1 MVELRGCEANI
12 IINAASGIQP
22 GNYDSVFYWEQV
34 QEYKIKEV
42 AHFRFTIIRDI
53 YCQEILLSS
62 ALVHMCFFCIVQ
74 FVGYNI
80 VRKNDQIDCI
90 VYLSCFEN
98 NTDCD
103 IQFFSFYRNCQI
115 QNPTQ
120 CLRNLEL
127 LRKRVCITWK
137 L

>member
-62 ALVHMCFFCIVQ
+62 ALVHMCFFCVLFNLLIIIKLGSLIKLIAS
-74 FVGYNI
+74 FI
-80 VRKNDQIDCI
+80 
-90 VYLSCFEN
+90 YLVLKIILIATLN
-98 NTDCD
+98 
-103 IQFFSFYRNCQI
+103 SFHFIEIIRYRILHNA
-115 QNPTQ
+115 
-120 CLRNLEL
+120 
-127 LRKRVCITWK
+127 
-137 L
+137 